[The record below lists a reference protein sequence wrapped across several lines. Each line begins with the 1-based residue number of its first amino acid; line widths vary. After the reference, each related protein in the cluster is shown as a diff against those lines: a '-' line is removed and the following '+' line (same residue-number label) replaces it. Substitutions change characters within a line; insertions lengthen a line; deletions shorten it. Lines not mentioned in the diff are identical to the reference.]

1 MRMKTEE
8 YLRLIELLQR
18 YNYEY
23 YTLDKS
29 TVDDDVYD
37 GLMRQVKEFESRHPD
52 QVVPFSPTQRVGG
65 PLSDKFQK
73 VRHGQPMLSLND
85 CFSIAEARQWRDR
98 LSKLADSWPDRP
110 EEWSYFV
117 DIKMD
122 GLALAVI
129 YEDGRFSRAV
139 TRGDGRV
146 GEDVTD
152 NARTIRNLPLQ
163 LPALAGIPETT
174 SGRLEVRGEVI
185 LYKRDFE
192 AINRQNR
199 KAGEA
204 LYANPRNLAAGTMR
218 QLDARLVAGRKLVFR
233 AYDIVGGNYAS
244 HREVYE
250 TMARLHFSHNRRA
263 GACRNLEEVEKEIV
277 ALESER
283 ERLPFGSDGL
293 VIKVNRRDIFE
304 RLGNISKSPRGAL
317 AYKYPPEQTTA
328 VVEDIVLQIGRT
340 GAVTPVAVLKPVT
353 LAGTTVTHASLH
365 NADEIGR
372 LDVRRRDTVVIFK
385 AGDIIPKVGRVIR
398 ELRPK
403 RAPKF
408 DFLKELR
415 KQHSGRRFERLSD
428 EVAYK
433 LVRSTGADE
442 DLLLALALRHYAARG
457 AVDIVGLGEAG
468 SRSLAAAGLV
478 KSVADIYFLK
488 LEQLLPLERFGQ
500 LSAQNLI
507 EAIAARKRPP
517 LGKFIFGLGL
527 PGVGEQLAS
536 DLAAHF
542 KTWARFARAKRD
554 ELENLDG
561 VGPKTTESIAAW
573 FANPRNQA
581 LLTRFVE
588 GGVKPAAYK
597 PAGGP
602 LSSRRLVITGT
613 LATCGRPQAQRLIT
627 EAGGQ
632 LQAQVTAQTDYLIVG
647 DKPGANKIEA
657 AKRQGVEILA
667 ESQFLEILRR

>member
-1 MRMKTEE
+1 MQVKTEE

-29 TVDDDVYD
+29 TVDDAVYD
-37 GLMRQVKEFESRHPD
+37 GLMSQVKEFESRHPD
-52 QVVPFSPTQRVGG
+52 RIVPFSPTQRVGG

-73 VRHGQPMLSLND
+73 VRHERPMLSLND
-85 CFSIAEARQWRDR
+85 CFSIAEARQWPARI
-98 LSKLADSWPDRP
+98 SKLADNWPDRP

-122 GLALAVI
+122 GLALSVI
-129 YEDGRFSRAV
+129 YEDGHFARAV

-152 NARTIRNLPLQ
+152 NARTIRNLPLY
-163 LPALAGIPETT
+163 LPSLAGIPETT
-174 SGRLEVRGEVI
+174 TGRLEVRGEVI

-192 AINRQNR
+192 AINRQNQQ
-199 KAGEA
+199 AGEA

-218 QLDARLVAGRKLVFR
+218 QLDARLVASRQLVFR
-233 AYDIVGGNYAS
+233 AYDIVGGNYAT

-250 TMARLHFSHNRRA
+250 TMAKLHFSHNRQA
-263 GACRNLEEVEKEIV
+263 KTCRNLEEVEKEIV
-277 ALESER
+277 ALESKR

-293 VIKVNRRDIFE
+293 VIKVDQRDIFD
-304 RLGNISKSPRGAL
+304 RLGNVSKSPRAAL

-408 DFLKELR
+408 DFVKELQ
-415 KQHSGRRFERLSD
+415 KQYSGRRFERLPD

-433 LVRSTGADE
+433 LIRSTSTDE
-442 DLLLALALRHYAARG
+442 DLLLVLALRHYAGRG
-457 AVDIVGLGEAG
+457 AVDIVGLGEAS
-468 SRSLAAAGLV
+468 SRALADAGLV

-488 LEQLLPLERFGQ
+488 LEKLLPLERFGQ

-507 EAIAARKRPP
+507 GAIAARKRPP
-517 LGKFIFGLGL
+517 LDKFIFGLGL

-542 KTWARFARAKRD
+542 KTWAKFARAKRD
-554 ELENLDG
+554 ELEHLNG
-561 VGPKTTESIAAW
+561 VGPKTAESIAVW
-573 FANPRNQA
+573 FAEPRNST
-581 LLTRFVE
+581 LLTRFTDA
-588 GGVKPAAYK
+588 GVKPATYK
-597 PAGGP
+597 SAGGP
-602 LSSRRLVITGT
+602 LSGQRLVITGT
-613 LATCGRPQAQRLIT
+613 LAAYGRPQAQRLIT
-627 EAGGQ
+627 DAGGQ
-632 LQAQVTAQTDYLIVG
+632 LQAQVTAQTDYLIIG
-647 DKPGANKIEA
+647 DKPGSSKIKT
-657 AKRQGVEILA
+657 AKRQRVKMLTEN
-667 ESQFLEILRR
+667 QFLGILRR